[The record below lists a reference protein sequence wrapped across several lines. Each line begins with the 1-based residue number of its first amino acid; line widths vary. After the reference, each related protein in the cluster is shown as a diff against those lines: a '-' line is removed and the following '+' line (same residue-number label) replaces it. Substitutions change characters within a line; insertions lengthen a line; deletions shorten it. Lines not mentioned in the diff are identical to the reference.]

1 MRTKLKL
8 AERHRARAKVFLD
21 AVYAKSNKH
30 GEALDIQV
38 GGVFRCPHTG
48 PVLETA
54 KVLAVRSDS
63 FGIPHVTY
71 QVRIR
76 RANHDVQDGPRM
88 LALKSFIKRYT
99 EHYTE
104 HVHY

>member
-8 AERHRARAKVFLD
+8 ADRNRGRAKGFLD
-21 AVYAKSNKH
+21 AVYAKSNRP
-30 GEALDIQV
+30 GEAPDVQV
-38 GGVFRCPHTG
+38 GGIFRCPHTG

-63 FGIPHVTY
+63 YGIPHVTY

-76 RANHDVQDGPRM
+76 RANHDVRDGPRM
-88 LALKSFIKRYT
+88 LALKSFVKRYT

-104 HVHY
+104 HVYY